1 MEPNEMTTEFVTAL
15 WKRVLDAE
23 LKLKALTA
31 DRDELSGFW
40 HAAIEE
46 IDRLKDEGGF
56 FAAVMREAQAL
67 TAAEVV
73 GWRTKLA
80 KQRKRRKAA
89 EAELSE
95 TMWAYGDLSGA
106 QTQLEIE
113 RDELSEKLREM
124 ARRVWKQRAARAH
137 FAQVFGESAKGNNEW
152 HRRRRIELTKRAE
165 DAEAERDALRVELE
179 FADAA
184 TVERAPAEPFKLT
197 VDLKDNMQRVYFNV
211 TSWEEFSDRLLIKR
225 GDKIIDEVGEFEGL
239 HTG

>member
-1 MEPNEMTTEFVTAL
+1 MPDSDNEFVTAL

-106 QTQLEIE
+106 QTQLEID
-113 RDELSEKLREM
+113 RDALSEKLREM

-165 DAEAERDALRVELE
+165 DAEAERDALRVEIE
-179 FADAA
+179 FATAA
-184 TVERAPAEPFKLT
+184 PTVMLAPSTSFKLT
-197 VDLKDNMQRVYFNV
+197 VDLKDNVQRVYHNV
-211 TSWEEFSDRLLIKR
+211 TSWEEFSERLVIKR

-239 HTG
+239 WTG